1 MLILEAAEK
10 VFAEAGFG
18 GATMQLIAD
27 MAGLPKANLHYYFA
41 TKEDLYR
48 RVVQRHFRNLAA
60 GGGSLDNAPGPVE
73 GIGAYIEAKME
84 ISRTHPHGSK
94 VWASEVMHG
103 APVIQD
109 YLETTLR
116 DWTEGRIAVIQRWID
131 EGQDGAGRSAPSAL
145 HALGHNPALRRFR
158 PPDRNAQLPPSAIHP
173 VPGLHPLRHILQN
186 AVLRVRGCVGR
197 DQHIDPRLTAPR
209 PIPSSAADTGHHSV
223 PAGPDASG
231 PRHPPPRP
239 RPQYANRRLP
249 ERPASA
255 ARGWRTSLNC
265 IIRQMAASVLA
276 PPSTSRAPDSS
287 AAFRPPD
294 ISVP

>member
-1 MLILEAAEK
+1 MSGDAQIAPLKPGRRTDIRRENERAILEAAEK

-48 RVVQRHFRNLAA
+48 RVVSGIFEIWLEAA
-60 GGGSLDNAPGPVE
+60 SSFDDAPGPIE
-73 GIGAYIEAKME
+73 GIGAYVDAKMD

-131 EGQDGAGRSAPSAL
+131 AGKMKPVNPRHLLYLLWATTQHYADF
-145 HALGHNPALRRFR
+145 GHQIQTLNGG
-158 PPDRNAQLPPSAIHP
+158 
-173 VPGLHPLRHILQN
+173 VPLSDTQWRD
-186 AVLRVRGCVGR
+186 AKASVKDMVLRGIGA
-197 DQHIDPRLTAPR
+197 I
-209 PIPSSAADTGHHSV
+209 
-223 PAGPDASG
+223 
-231 PRHPPPRP
+231 
-239 RPQYANRRLP
+239 
-249 ERPASA
+249 
-255 ARGWRTSLNC
+255 
-265 IIRQMAASVLA
+265 
-276 PPSTSRAPDSS
+276 
-287 AAFRPPD
+287 
-294 ISVP
+294 